1 MMAVKIN
8 IVTVVAIL
16 VSLFQ
21 VVDMDSIMD
30 FLRKREDLSQFL
42 LELQRD
48 GLHQAYMNRQ
58 VTVLV
63 PNNKAMEEYRGRRGE
78 DLALNH
84 LINSIVIENQ
94 LGDRLSS
101 LVSGSPPIWITKRSA
116 WLYFTQARA
125 VEKNI
130 NLQSDSGE
138 QQKMFIIDSVLEPL
152 LPISFKNASYT
163 QGVTAGKL
171 LQRSTLYNLGE
182 DGWAR
187 IFFQLAKTNKRDKMF
202 DVKGKH
208 TFFFPIDSAFDV
220 IAREF
225 VDAKVMEAHIVPQQ
239 LLLTTLIPTGEVST
253 VAWEQGGV
261 KVNVSLQPSGA
272 VGGTVMVRSNT
283 ISGDRVHGTGMV
295 VSRIVKGNIPVQNG
309 IVHLIDKPLMVVA
322 RSLYDYVMEEGKD
335 RNNRLYS
342 FAQMIRDK
350 GGSFGEALLESKDGT
365 LLAPSNEAFRK
376 VDRNRLNYILGHQNL
391 RNEIFGLHFVRERLG
406 SHDLKLRATGE
417 EMYSVAASWATN
429 RVWFN
434 FEPKTETLTVEGRGS
449 NATALE
455 TDIGTYNG
463 VIHVID
469 SFLGIPHMS
478 VAEKMRS
485 DPLLS
490 HSWSLSI
497 ATRLSKLFAEVHP
510 NKRFTFIVPTNNA
523 WEKVKRDFSTV
534 FLSLTD
540 INNPD
545 YPTNILRRHLI
556 ISDRDFT
563 IEQLVE
569 RSLRS
574 TKKTVN
580 TEGGELRFSAV
591 NIDEQFT
598 AYNDYYISWEE
609 SCRRSFDPKC
619 SPVKGKIVRP
629 NIECTNGYI
638 HIVDTVMLDDSP
650 PWLVGGV
657 PAGVPWG
664 SGILV
669 LAVLTEYVTT
679 YLSACL

>member
-8 IVTVVAIL
+8 VVTVLGMLISL
-16 VSLFQ
+16 VQ
-21 VVDMDSIMD
+21 MIHMDSIMD
-30 FLRKREDLSQFL
+30 MLRKREDLSQFL

-63 PNNKAMEEYRGRRGE
+63 PTNKAMQEYRGRRGE
-78 DLALNH
+78 DLVLNH
-84 LINSIVIENQ
+84 MINSIVIEDQ

-101 LVSGSPPIWITKRSA
+101 LVTGSPPIWVTKRSA
-116 WLYFTQARA
+116 WLYFNQARA
-125 VEKNI
+125 VERNI
-130 NLQSDSGE
+130 QLQSDSGE

-152 LPISFKNASYT
+152 LPISFKNASFT
-163 QGVTAGKL
+163 QDVTAGKL
-171 LQRSTLYNLGE
+171 LERSTLYNLGE
-182 DGWAR
+182 DGRAR
-187 IFFQLAKTNKRDKMF
+187 IFFHLAKINKRDRMF

-208 TFFFPIDSAFDV
+208 TFFFPVDSAFDV

-225 VDAKVMEAHIVPQQ
+225 VDAKVVEAHIVPQI

-253 VAWEQGGV
+253 VAWEQDGV

-272 VGGTVMVRSNT
+272 VGGSVMVRSNT
-283 ISGDRVHGTGMV
+283 IVGDRFHGSGMV

-342 FAQMIRDK
+342 FAQMIKDK
-350 GGSFGEALLESKDGT
+350 GGTFGEALLESKDGT

-376 VDRNRLNYILGHQNL
+376 VDRNKLDYILGHQNL
-391 RNEIFGLHFVRERLG
+391 RNEVFGLHFVRERLG
-406 SHDLKLRATGE
+406 STDLRLRASGE
-417 EMYSVAASWATN
+417 QMYSVAASWATN

-434 FEPKTETLTVEGRGS
+434 FEPNSATLTVEGRGT

-455 TDIGTYNG
+455 KDIGTYNG
-463 VIHVID
+463 VIHVVD
-469 SFLGIPHMS
+469 TFLGIPHLS
-478 VAEKMRS
+478 IADKMRM

-497 ATRLSKLFAEVHP
+497 ATRLSNLFAETHP
-510 NKRFTFIVPTNNA
+510 NKRFTFLVPTNNA

-540 INNPD
+540 INNPE
-545 YPTNILRRHLI
+545 YPTNILKRHFI

-574 TKKTVN
+574 TKKTVK
-580 TEGGELRFSAV
+580 TEGGELRITSVGSNQFSAY
-591 NIDEQFT
+591 DEW
-598 AYNDYYISWEE
+598 YVSWDEN
-609 SCRRSFDPKC
+609 CKANFGQNC
-619 SPVKGKIVRP
+619 QAIKGKIVRP

-638 HIVDTVMLDDSP
+638 HIVDTVMLDGSP
-650 PWLVGGV
+650 PWSVGGS
-657 PAGVPWG
+657 PAGATWG
-664 SGILV
+664 SSLLV
-669 LAVLTEYVTT
+669 LLIVTHCVVN
-679 YLSACL
+679 YAAAGL

>member
-8 IVTVVAIL
+8 IVTVVGML
-16 VSLFQ
+16 VGLVQ
-21 VVDMDSIMD
+21 VAHMDSIMD
-30 FLRKREDLSQFL
+30 FLRKRNDLSQFM

-48 GLHQAYMNRQ
+48 GLHRAYMNRQ

-63 PNNKAMEEYRGRRGE
+63 PTNKAMEEYRGRRGE

-84 LINSIVIENQ
+84 LINSIVLEDQ

-101 LVSGSPPIWITKRSA
+101 LVTGSPPIWVTRRSA
-116 WLYFTQARA
+116 WLYFNQARA
-125 VEKNI
+125 VERNI
-130 NLQSDSGE
+130 ELQSDSGE

-152 LPISFKNASYT
+152 LPISFRNASFT
-163 QGVTAGKL
+163 QDVTAGKL
-171 LQRSTLYNLGE
+171 LQRSTLYNLGQ
-182 DGWAR
+182 DGMAR
-187 IFFQLAKTNKRDKMF
+187 IFYQLAKLNKRDRMF
-202 DVKGKH
+202 EVKGKH
-208 TFFFPIDSAFDV
+208 TFFFPVDSAFDV
-220 IAREF
+220 IAKEF

-261 KVNVSLQPSGA
+261 MVNVSLQPSGA
-272 VGGTVMVRSNT
+272 VGGGVMVRSNT
-283 ISGDRVHGTGMV
+283 ISGDRFHGTGMV

-335 RNNRLYS
+335 RKNRLYS
-342 FAQMIRDK
+342 FAQMIKDK
-350 GGSFGEALLESKDGT
+350 GGRFGETLLESKDGT
-365 LLAPSNEAFRK
+365 LLAPSNEAFQK
-376 VDRNRLNYILGHQNL
+376 VDRNKLNYILGHQTL
-391 RNEIFGLHFVRERLG
+391 RSEIFGLHFVRERLSSLDLRLRG
-406 SHDLKLRATGE
+406 SGE
-417 EMYSVAASWATN
+417 GTYSVAASWATN

-434 FEPKTETLTVEGRGS
+434 YEPTSEKLTVEGRGS

-469 SFLGIPHMS
+469 TFLGIPHLTI
-478 VAEKMRS
+478 AEKMRE

-490 HSWSLSI
+490 HSWSLSL
-497 ATRLSKLFAEVHP
+497 ATRLSNLFAEVNP
-510 NKRFTFIVPTNNA
+510 GKRFTFIVPTNQA

-540 INNPD
+540 IKNID
-545 YPTNILRRHLI
+545 YPTNILRRHFI
-556 ISDRDFT
+556 VYERDFT

-574 TKKTVN
+574 TKKTVE
-580 TEGGELRFSAV
+580 TEGGELRFSSV
-591 NIDEQFT
+591 GTNPFS
-598 AYNDYYISWEE
+598 AYNEWYVSWSEN
-609 SCRRSFDPKC
+609 CRADFGQNC
-619 SPVKGKIVRP
+619 QPVKGKIIRP

-650 PWLVGGV
+650 PWMVGSAQSRVSSTSLLLV
-657 PAGVPWG
+657 
-664 SGILV
+664 ILFV
-669 LAVLTEYVTT
+669 IQ
-679 YLSACL
+679 YLRT